1 MEELRKFKLGL
12 ILLVSINLCQFLAAF
27 YWYFN
32 ESKDIGYIWFATA
45 IVTAILFAIF
55 LNKTWRDIKAG
66 QPSEDERSKKIKMNA
81 AGYSFFVSI
90 YVWIGLL
97 IFQDFFNSCSHV
109 VSSGIILMAIL
120 FIASSTILN
129 RRGDSV

>member
-1 MEELRKFKLGL
+1 LEEKMKFKLGL
-12 ILLVSINLCQFLAAF
+12 VLLISINLCQFIAAF

-55 LNKTWRDIKAG
+55 LNKTWKDIKAG
-66 QPSEDERSKKIKMNA
+66 QPTEDERSKKIKMNA

-109 VSSGIILMAIL
+109 VSLGIILMAVL
-120 FIASSTILN
+120 FITISALLN
-129 RRGDSV
+129 RMGDTI

>member
-12 ILLVSINLCQFLAAF
+12 ILLVSINLCQFIAAF

-55 LNKTWRDIKAG
+55 LNKTWKDIKEG

-109 VSSGIILMAIL
+109 VSIGIILMAIL
-120 FIASSTILN
+120 FIIISVILN
-129 RRGDSV
+129 KRGDHV

>member
-1 MEELRKFKLGL
+1 MEEKLKFKLGL
-12 ILLVSINLCQFLAAF
+12 VLLISINICQFIAAF

-32 ESKDIGYIWFATA
+32 ESKDIGYIWFAMA

-55 LNKTWRDIKAG
+55 LNKTWKDIKAG

-97 IFQDFFNSCSHV
+97 IFQDLFNSCSQV
-109 VSSGIILMAIL
+109 VSSGIIIMAIL
-120 FIASSTILN
+120 FIIISVILN
-129 RRGDSV
+129 RKGDSI